1 MDRRLIW
8 LAIGAFATSTVAFV
22 FAGLLPLIADGVGT
36 TVPKAGLL
44 MTAFSLS
51 YAIGTPILATVT
63 GSVDR
68 RRVIAFALAFFIA
81 ANLFAAIAASYGALM
96 AAQIVMGAF
105 TGLYASTAQS
115 TAIALSDPAHRAR
128 AVSAVLAGTTFAVAF
143 GAPLGA
149 LIGDL
154 VGWRFTFL
162 FIGVV
167 AVICLAILW
176 FRLPGDIEGV
186 RLSLGERILAVARPG
201 VFPALAVTFLYLAA
215 GFTLIAYLAP
225 LAIDGVGLPKT
236 AVSLLLLVFGLGAVA
251 GNAVSG
257 RLADRLG
264 PTRVVAIALSG
275 GVVLALAIGLVAE
288 FVPSSLGGP
297 ALIALMFPWGV
308 IGWTFP
314 PAQASRLVALAPELA
329 HLTMPLNVSAM
340 YFGIAAGSVI
350 GGRVLAVAPVPWLG
364 FVASAILVVTIF
376 VLTWRRR
383 PARPLSMA

>member
-81 ANLFAAIAASYGALM
+81 ANLFAATAASYGALM

-162 FIGVV
+162 FIGVI

-288 FVPSSLGGP
+288 FVPGSLAGP
-297 ALIALMFPWGV
+297 VLIALMFPWGV

-376 VLTWRRR
+376 VLTWRRK